1 MVGCPASYFH
11 FLWYVS
17 FLKVAFWLWS
27 NGRAKVTECEA
38 VAAGKENQYNGGE
51 RQATSIKHGEMWE
64 TGKKEEDV
72 IFWETRKWAPCS
84 SISIY
89 GIRIV
94 NIAGD
99 IWYWDEEICVRPFSF
114 KPLSLHGL
122 LLFKEATMEK
132 EGSGEKKGFCCS
144 ISQTIFP
151 VRLSQVSSTV
161 HDPSLPFPP
170 QLIQHPK
177 FRITATHLSLQ
188 PCQYLLY
195 PPFFPRER
203 VSPSLGA
210 AVSTG
215 FQFLATH
222 L

>member
-1 MVGCPASYFH
+1 MADCPASYFH

-27 NGRAKVTECEA
+27 NGRAKVTKCEA

-72 IFWETRKWAPCS
+72 IFWETRKWALCS

-94 NIAGD
+94 SITGD

-132 EGSGEKKGFCCS
+132 EGFGKRKASAAAFPKLFFLCPSPKWVPPFMTLLSPFLPNSFSIQHSGLQPLISVCSPAS
-144 ISQTIFP
+144 ISHTP
-151 VRLSQVSSTV
+151 LLSQ
-161 HDPSLPFPP
+161 
-170 QLIQHPK
+170 
-177 FRITATHLSLQ
+177 
-188 PCQYLLY
+188 
-195 PPFFPRER
+195 REGE
-203 VSPSLGA
+203 S
-210 AVSTG
+210 
-215 FQFLATH
+215 
-222 L
+222 